1 MGLRVTSIMLNF
13 TASVAALVL
22 LLNKQRENIG
32 DYLFN
37 YFVTEDATFIITE
50 DNLYI
55 EVEDSTL

>member
-1 MGLRVTSIMLNF
+1 MLNF

-55 EVEDSTL
+55 EVEDSTP